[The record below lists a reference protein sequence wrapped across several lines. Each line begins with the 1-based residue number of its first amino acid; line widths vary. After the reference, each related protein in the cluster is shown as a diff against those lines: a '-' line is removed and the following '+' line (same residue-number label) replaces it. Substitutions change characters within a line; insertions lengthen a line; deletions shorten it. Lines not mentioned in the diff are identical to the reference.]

1 MLDTIFM
8 VNYSFPIFSRES
20 LQLASLLIPNVA
32 GQLGQGDFNNRK
44 EWTLVMKDEKI
55 KRGKLDNQIT
65 ADTIH

>member
-8 VNYSFPIFSRES
+8 VNYSFPILSRES
-20 LQLASLLIPNVA
+20 LQLASLLLLNAA